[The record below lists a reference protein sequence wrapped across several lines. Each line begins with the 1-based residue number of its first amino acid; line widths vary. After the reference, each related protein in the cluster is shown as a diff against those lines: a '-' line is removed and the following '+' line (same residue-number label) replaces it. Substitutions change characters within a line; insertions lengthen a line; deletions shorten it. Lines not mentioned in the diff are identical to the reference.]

1 MMRPQDIESV
11 GEAHWQPPQADFNEV
26 LYEQLKKTPW
36 FMISLVIH
44 LVAFLVLGNLSFA
57 DIVSDP
63 AEKVTAKLDRE
74 QPDELI
80 DEPEPEIEQ
89 EEPED
94 VPLPEPEVEPVTEDV
109 QPAENE
115 SEEDSPMDQP
125 YEGKQTNAVLGLGG
139 SVGGGFGGRPNRG
152 PDRFVRIGGE
162 STAQTVDRG
171 LEWLARHQ
179 TPEEGCWDAD
189 GFQEQCQERGSIC
202 EGRGYPLYD
211 PGVTGLALLA
221 FLGAGYTHQVG
232 QYRKTLGDAIKYL
245 RRIQDPEGCFGI
257 QTGHFMYSHACCTLA
272 MAEAYG
278 MTGSPLLRPAVEKG
292 LGFLYKAQNP
302 NPSGTGKL
310 AWRYT
315 VQPGDNDTSVTGWVV
330 MALKSARMAGF
341 DVPQSTLEGARVWLD
356 QMTDPAT
363 GRCGYVQA
371 GVSPVRAP
379 GREDKW
385 PRSRSEA
392 ITAVAMLT
400 RVFLDE
406 DPAKSRP
413 IQQGTKLCLERLPNW
428 NEGDGSIDQYYWY
441 YGTLAM
447 FQVGGPPWQKWNRAM
462 KAAIIDHQRKD
473 GCEKGSWDPVGPW
486 GEDGGRV
493 YATAILTMCLEVY
506 YRYGKVFGAK

>member
-1 MMRPQDIESV
+1 MPRPEDVEPA
-11 GEAHWQPPQADFNEV
+11 GDTHWQPPQADFNQI

-57 DIVSDP
+57 DITSQTQK
-63 AEKVTAKLDRE
+63 KVEAKLNQE
-74 QPDELI
+74 QQEELI
-80 DEPEPEIEQ
+80 EEPEEEIEEEKPEEEPLEEPEIE
-89 EEPED
+89 EMA
-94 VPLPEPEVEPVTEDV
+94 EVETTETE
-109 QPAENE
+109 AED
-115 SEEDSPMDQP
+115 DSTADQP
-125 YEGKQTNAVLGLGG
+125 YEGKQSNAAIGLGG
-139 SVGGGFGGRPNRG
+139 GAGGAFGGRRG
-152 PDRFVRIGGE
+152 GRGGLRRRYGGE
-162 STAQTVDRG
+162 GTAQAVELG
-171 LEWLARHQ
+171 LEWLAKHQ
-179 TPEEGCWDAD
+179 TPDEGYWDCD
-189 GFQEQCQERGSIC
+189 GFQEQCKGNIC
-202 EGRGYPLYD
+202 DGKGYPLYD
-211 PGVTGLALLA
+211 PGITGLALLA
-221 FLGAGYTHQVG
+221 FLGAGYTHQAG
-232 QYRKTLGDAIKYL
+232 PYKKTVSDAIKYL

-257 QTGHFMYSHACCTLA
+257 QTGHFMYSHATCALA
-272 MAEAYG
+272 MTEAYG
-278 MTGSPLLRPAVEKG
+278 MTNSPILRPAVEKG
-292 LGFLYKAQNP
+292 LAFIYKAQNP

-330 MALKSARMAGF
+330 MALKSAKAAGF
-341 DVPQSTLEGARVWLD
+341 EVAQDSFEGARVWVD

-379 GREDKW
+379 GREEKW
-385 PRSRSEA
+385 PRSKSEA

-406 DPAKSRP
+406 DPEKSKP
-413 IQQGTKLCLERLPNW
+413 VQQGAKLCLERLPNW
-428 NEGDGSIDQYYWY
+428 NEGDGSVDQYYWY

-447 FQVGGPPWQKWNRAM
+447 FQVGGAQWAKWNKAM

-473 GCEKGSWDPVGPW
+473 NCEKGSWDPIGPW

-506 YRYGKVFGAK
+506 YRYGKVFGTK